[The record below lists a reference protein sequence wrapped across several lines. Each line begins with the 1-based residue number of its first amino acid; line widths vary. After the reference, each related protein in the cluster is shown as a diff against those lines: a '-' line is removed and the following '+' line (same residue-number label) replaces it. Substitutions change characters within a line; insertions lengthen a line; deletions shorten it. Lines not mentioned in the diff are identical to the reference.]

1 MWMLF
6 KGPEGPDQPRR
17 LKSQHVK
24 PKLNKSAPTSDWNGG
39 RWEGGDAASLRK
51 YLCLEMK
58 NFSKEVPVFQNERLL
73 EHLTKKQNKK
83 WTTRSF
89 IRKKQRIYSDSKYF
103 LDPPPRQKNDLIYNI
118 FFHIKRFSFARPP
131 PLFSQSL
138 NFEIFFFE
146 TFPKHYRKSHTPHTI

>member
-1 MWMLF
+1 MWLLF

-58 NFSKEVPVFQNERLL
+58 NLSKEVPVFQNEHVYWSILQ
-73 EHLTKKQNKK
+73 KKNKK

-103 LDPPPRQKNDLIYNI
+103 LDPPPSTKKWLNLQYFFSYKKILVRQT
-118 FFHIKRFSFARPP
+118 PP
-131 PLFSQSL
+131 PIQ
-138 NFEIFFFE
+138 
-146 TFPKHYRKSHTPHTI
+146 PKS